1 MIRFAPSL
9 FAGCVV
15 AFGLLAAS
23 NGVAEIQNE
32 DRTGA
37 PGSANPCSQCHSGGS
52 GTVDVDIQLVDPV
65 NNLAVNEYVP
75 GASYVMRM
83 VVTSDFANE
92 YGAQGTAVLS
102 DGSNA
107 GAFSDPSGNTQ
118 LESVEGRHIVEHNSS
133 STDNVFEA
141 TWAAPETGS
150 GTVSFYMSGVGAD
163 GAGSFQN
170 DGYAGTSLDID
181 EAIVIGVADVS
192 SQAWKAP
199 TRVTNQWQFA
209 APASGRLVV
218 TDLAG
223 RTLQSIRAT
232 EGQALAWEFSGVQV
246 VHFAAHDGAHRTW
259 KLAGF

>member
-9 FAGCVV
+9 FAGCIV

-23 NGVAEIQNE
+23 NGVAEIQNK

-37 PGSANPCSQCHSGGS
+37 PGSANPCSQCHNGGS
-52 GTVDVDIQLVDPV
+52 GTVDVEIQLVNPV
-65 NNLAVNEYVP
+65 NNLVVNAYLP
-75 GASYVMRM
+75 GESYVMRM

-92 YGAQGTAVLS
+92 YGAQGTAILA
-102 DGSNA
+102 DGTNA
-107 GAFSDPSGNTQ
+107 GAFSTPSGNTQ
-118 LESVEGRHIVEHNSS
+118 LESVEGRHIIEHNSS

-141 TWAAPETGS
+141 TWVAPETGS

-170 DGYAGTSLDID
+170 DGYAGTSLDIE
-181 EAIVIGVADVS
+181 EAIVIGVADVVS
-192 SQAWKAP
+192 EAWKAP
-199 TRVTNQWQFA
+199 TRCANQWQFA
-209 APASGRLVV
+209 APMSGRLVV

-223 RTLQSIRAT
+223 RTLHSLCAS
-232 EGQALAWEFSGVQV
+232 EGQALTWDLSGIQV
-246 VHFAAHDGAHRTW
+246 VHFAAQGGSHRTW